1 MFVILSLPFA
11 FKHRKSYIDYIVN
24 ILSIGISYVFPVL
37 VDMLAFKFVFKSTR
51 ISETMD
57 FVINI
62 KNVTRGL
69 MKYGI
74 STFDI
79 LPKFTF
85 LIATFLV
92 FSATVALAMMHKH
105 NTIEIFNIFAIAIA
119 ACVFSTA
126 TIIQGSGWW
135 STRTTYPIASV
146 IGALAVHLFI
156 NTNVLEQRIKKV
168 KIIQSLSIL
177 VIGIVLVGQYFS
189 FNKIYIDKYKLNAL
203 DEYRYNYIGQAIN
216 DYQNSTGTEITTISF
231 YNDAM
236 RTYPAYPGL
245 YSQGDLV
252 VSAFYPDWSNIT
264 ALNYYLNSNYV
275 KGKPLDKYEDYFASK
290 DWDQLS
296 QEQLIFEG
304 DTLHLCI
311 Y

>member
-1 MFVILSLPFA
+1 M
-11 FKHRKSYIDYIVN
+11 
-24 ILSIGISYVFPVL
+24 
-37 VDMLAFKFVFKSTR
+37 
-51 ISETMD
+51 
-57 FVINI
+57 
-62 KNVTRGL
+62 
-69 MKYGI
+69 
-74 STFDI
+74 
-79 LPKFTF
+79 
-85 LIATFLV
+85 
-92 FSATVALAMMHKH
+92 
-105 NTIEIFNIFAIAIA
+105 TI
-119 ACVFSTA
+119 
-126 TIIQGSGWW
+126 
-135 STRTTYPIASV
+135 
-146 IGALAVHLFI
+146 
-156 NTNVLEQRIKKV
+156 
-168 KIIQSLSIL
+168 LSIL
-177 VIGIVLVGQYFS
+177 VIGIVLIGQYFS

-304 DTLHLCI
+304 DTLYLCI